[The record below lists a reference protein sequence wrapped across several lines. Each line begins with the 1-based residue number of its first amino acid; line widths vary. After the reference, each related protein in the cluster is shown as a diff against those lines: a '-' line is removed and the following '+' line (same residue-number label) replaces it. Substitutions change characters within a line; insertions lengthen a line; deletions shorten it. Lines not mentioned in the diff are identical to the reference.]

1 MKTQVENEK
10 KMIALSTNI
19 DQNQDLLAGK
29 TVTNKSIVK
38 INGASGEKE
47 YVFPLKK
54 YELVNPVT
62 NKVSSNRYIIL
73 KIQPREEA
81 ETGVTS
87 FIITPSNLMAAGAGN
102 GSRGLLSSPPR
113 IRRTAAGFAAKT
125 NQRRRNP
132 MKKIA

>member
-38 INGASGEKE
+38 INSASGEKE
-47 YVFPLKK
+47 YIFTLRK

-81 ETGVTS
+81 ETV
-87 FIITPSNLMAAGAGN
+87 
-102 GSRGLLSSPPR
+102 
-113 IRRTAAGFAAKT
+113 
-125 NQRRRNP
+125 Q
-132 MKKIA
+132 